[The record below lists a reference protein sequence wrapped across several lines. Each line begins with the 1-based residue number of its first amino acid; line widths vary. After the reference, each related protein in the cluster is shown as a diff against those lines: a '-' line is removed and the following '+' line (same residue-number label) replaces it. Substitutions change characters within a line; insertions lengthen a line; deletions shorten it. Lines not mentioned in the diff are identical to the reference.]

1 MSKPAPCIAIVGVSL
16 QLGGAERVAAF
27 LCRSFAEAG
36 WATTL
41 VTLRNE
47 PDFYPLPA
55 GVNRMPLA
63 LQGVS
68 ANWLSGAVA
77 NLQRARRLRTALQEL
92 APDLAISLQMQVNCL
107 CLLASL
113 GTGVPVIVSDRCAPS
128 QDSLERGPW
137 RAAVRLLY
145 PRAARVVALSE
156 GIARER
162 AWLRPGQVVVIPNA
176 VQLTAAGPAADD
188 PRLDPPSAPHIM
200 ALGRLHPKKGFDV
213 LIDAFARLAGRFP
226 AWHLTVIGEGPER
239 PSLEAQVA
247 GLGLAGRV
255 HLPGAAKDPAALLR
269 AAAAVGGVFAFPSR
283 SEGFGNTLI
292 EAMAC
297 GLPVVAADCPHGP
310 REILEGGAHGVLVPP
325 ENAAALAEAL
335 AALMADPARRASLA
349 SAAVA
354 RAETYAPERIAP
366 LWLNLA
372 DQVVAEHRRRG

>member
-1 MSKPAPCIAIVGVSL
+1 MTRTVICVSYSL
-16 QLGGAERVAAF
+16 ELGGTQRLSVFLTKAFASAGWKPVVF
-27 LCRSFAEAG
+27 LCAHRPRHFSLPDACAVVEGWRAKSRALRALGFAGRSMA
-36 WATTL
+36 L
-41 VTLRNE
+41 VASLR
-47 PDFYPLPA
+47 
-55 GVNRMPLA
+55 
-63 LQGVS
+63 
-68 ANWLSGAVA
+68 
-77 NLQRARRLRTALQEL
+77 RTVRTSR
-92 APDLAISLQMQVNCL
+92 PDLIIALGNSPSVLAV
-107 CLLASL
+107 LASL
-113 GTGVPVIVSDRCAPS
+113 GSGVPVIVSDRCAPS
-128 QDSLERGPW
+128 QDPLERGPW

-145 PRAARVVALSE
+145 PRAARVVAVSE

-188 PRLDPPSAPHIM
+188 PRLDPPSAPHLM

-213 LIDAFARLAGRFP
+213 LIDAFARLAGCFP

-283 SEGFGNTLI
+283 SEGFPNALI
-292 EAMAC
+292 EAMAS

-325 ENAAALAEAL
+325 ENVVALAEAL

-354 RAETYAPERIAP
+354 RAKTYAPDRIAP